1 MESSL
6 KNQVVCITGA
16 ASGIGRVTARMLVRL
31 GALVSLADVNKTALD
46 AMVAELLQD
55 GVGGGDEARTP
66 PLATVLDVR
75 SQEACTAWIDA
86 TVSHF
91 GGKPIAA
98 AANLAGVISPS
109 IGLERGA
116 IRNVSDADFDW
127 VIDVNLKGTL
137 NCLRAELPRMLV
149 GQNGRGGGSI
159 VNAASIAAI
168 MGVERNGPY
177 VAAKHA
183 VAGLTRT
190 VAKEEGPNAI
200 RVNAIAPGIIATPMI
215 TQIETTAGTTELFGE
230 GRGDP
235 GALARKGDAEEVARL
250 ICFLLGSE
258 SSFVNGTVIPVD
270 GGWMC

>member
-46 AMVAELLQD
+46 AMVDELQQE
-55 GVGGGDEARTP
+55 GVSGGDEERKP
-66 PLATVLDVR
+66 PLATALDVR

-109 IGLERGA
+109 IGLERGT

-149 GQNGRGGGSI
+149 GKNGRGGGSI

-200 RVNAIAPGIIATPMI
+200 RVNAIAPY
-215 TQIETTAGTTELFGE
+215 
-230 GRGDP
+230 
-235 GALARKGDAEEVARL
+235 
-250 ICFLLGSE
+250 
-258 SSFVNGTVIPVD
+258 VILD
-270 GGWMC
+270 KRFI